1 MDICGAMALKTHFD
15 CVTTVYVKRSKRS
28 LVAAV
33 LEKNLEKDE
42 KVSRLLALDAETK
55 NEEICDYVI
64 SGEDPKKAAE
74 QILTGL
80 ELPMIPQK
88 PARRKKK

>member
-1 MDICGAMALKTHFD
+1 MFLRTM
-15 CVTTVYVKRSKRS
+15 TTVYVKRSKRS

-33 LEKNLEKDE
+33 LEKNLQNEE

-64 SGEDPKKAAE
+64 AGDDPEKAAE

-80 ELPMIPQK
+80 GLPILEKK
-88 PARRKKK
+88 PARRRKKCN